1 MIYGIAFE
9 AVSDFITVFVVF
21 SVFLW
26 IAKRLTAVKLL
37 RGMLVSLPV
46 LVVAA
51 GLSRFLILLRVP
63 FEVSQMQYLLPIIA
77 SLGPLSTTGAR
88 SGGKSLAARVAKPGT
103 AAASIS
109 IGFLSINVGLSQA
122 DHQDAVVR
130 R

>member
-46 LVVAA
+46 LVIAA
-51 GLSRFLILLRVP
+51 GLSRFLILLCVP

-77 SLGPLSTTGAR
+77 SLGPL
-88 SGGKSLAARVAKPGT
+88 L
-103 AAASIS
+103 
-109 IGFLSINVGLSQA
+109 
-122 DHQDAVVR
+122 
-130 R
+130 